1 MGWVY
6 DYGGRAPDPSA
17 PHGGAVQAW
26 DVDTT
31 TYHDYTGGGDATRPF
46 NAAERARFAAQIAQR
61 QLDALFE
68 TLRTL
73 IGSVDL
79 IRAQAEDDVDM
90 AETRQGQ
97 IEDWQATVT
106 NRAAA
111 IRAAAN
117 PTAAQV
123 KEELALAC
131 ERDVAIAGQLDNI
144 YGWRALVDQLLEL
157 LAMCVAGLA
166 RLATRTPGVG

>member
-1 MGWVY
+1 MASVTMP
-6 DYGGRAPDPSA
+6 A
-17 PHGGAVQAW
+17 
-26 DVDTT
+26 
-31 TYHDYTGGGDATRPF
+31 TGGGTETWSTDTGYSRVDGDGALVASRPLT
-46 NAAERARFAAQIAQR
+46 AAEAAWVPRAAVDQAAQQSLLAVFQ
-61 QLDALFE
+61 D
-68 TLRTL
+68 LRTL